1 MIEACTVW
9 KLKQQ
14 MRKKQHYLTNMLLRR
29 CYYNVWQSF
38 KPNYKLRYLHALCI
52 ARRIKLFIMEL
63 GTKVAKYTSM
73 KLKKRNLVVHNK
85 VSTKSESSK
94 ENISLADLDTIF
106 NEEAHKI
113 CRNRQMAK
121 LIALKTL

>member
-1 MIEACTVW
+1 
-9 KLKQQ
+9 
-14 MRKKQHYLTNMLLRR
+14 
-29 CYYNVWQSF
+29 
-38 KPNYKLRYLHALCI
+38 
-52 ARRIKLFIMEL
+52 MEL

-73 KLKKRNLVVHNK
+73 KLKKRNLIVHNK

-106 NEEAHKI
+106 NEQAYKI

-121 LIALKTL
+121 LIALKTLMT